1 MSLIKGRDATL
12 LGAVALIVFIG
23 VVMLSSA
30 SSVFAFEHF
39 GDSYYFVKRQILFG
53 VIPGVAGAFLI
64 SWLPKER
71 LKLLVTPLFILSV
84 LLLAAVLI
92 PGVGEHLGRAQRWI
106 RIGGFLL
113 QPSEVVK
120 LTSILF
126 CAQWLSRRDERTRD
140 TWKTGALP
148 YLGIVGGIALLVIL
162 EPDLG
167 TSLVITCTLV
177 GMMFIAGLPWRH
189 LGAIVGMALV
199 VLTILI
205 IIEPYRLTRLTTFLN
220 PEHDVQGVSY
230 HVNQAIVA
238 ISSGGWFGRGLGKSI
253 QKFQYLPEVASDS
266 LFAIMAEELG
276 FVVVSIVVGLLYWII
291 IRCMRVAQRSGDP
304 FARLAIAGIG
314 LWLGIQTTINIGAN
328 VGLVP
333 FTGVPLPFLS
343 HGGTSM
349 VVLLSAIAIIAV
361 LSSGSLSGPGE
372 QIHPFGSSYVSY
384 RSRNR
389 SRV

>member
-1 MSLIKGRDATL
+1 MS
-12 LGAVALIVFIG
+12 AVALIVFIG
-23 VVMLSSA
+23 VMMLSSA
-30 SSVFAFEHF
+30 SSVFAFENF
-39 GDSYYFVKRQILFG
+39 GNSYHFVKRQLLFG
-53 VIPGVAGAFLI
+53 VLPGVLGIIVI

-71 LKLLVTPLFILSV
+71 LKIFVTPLFILSV
-84 LLLAAVLI
+84 ALLAAVLI

-113 QPSEVVK
+113 QPSEIVK

-126 CAQWLSRRDERTRD
+126 CAQWLARMDERAMRI
-140 TWKTGALP
+140 WKTGALP

-162 EPDLG
+162 QPDLG
-167 TSLVITCTLV
+167 TTLVITTTLI
-177 GMMFIAGLPWRH
+177 GMLFIAGLPWRH
-189 LGAIVGMALV
+189 LGVIVGLALV

-205 IIEPYRLTRLTTFLN
+205 AIEPYRLTRLTTFLN

-276 FVVVSIVVGLLYWII
+276 FVAVSIVVALLFWII
-291 IRCMRVAQRSGDP
+291 IRCLRTARSTADP

-314 LWLGIQTTINIGAN
+314 LWLGVQTTINIGAN

-349 VVLLSAIAIIAV
+349 VVLLSAIAIVTV
-361 LSSGSLSGPGE
+361 LSSGAPNHQQGE
-372 QIHPFGSSYVSY
+372 HIRAMGAHQSSY
-384 RSRNR
+384 RPRNR